1 MYLVRLIAHD
11 HEPPPDAYIP
21 VSGGVFRDSSIHDFD
36 ALRWVTGVEVEEVFA
51 TGSVRGF
58 PIFERYDD
66 VDTAAV
72 ILRLTDGT
80 LAVLGQT
87 RHDPRGYDIRMEIIG
102 SNDAVTVG
110 LGANTPLRSLEADA
124 CDAVRPGRRS

>member
-1 MYLVRLIAHD
+1 M
-11 HEPPPDAYIP
+11 
-21 VSGGVFRDSSIHDFD
+21 
-36 ALRWVTGVEVEEVFA
+36 
-51 TGSVRGF
+51 GSVRGF

-102 SNDAVTVG
+102 RTTRSPSGSGRTRHSSIAGGRCQRCLVRPDDVPD
-110 LGANTPLRSLEADA
+110 PLRA
-124 CDAVRPGRRS
+124 CLPG